1 MKSIKTI
8 DDYLAQF
15 PPEIQHKLTALRQLI
30 HLHAPGAT
38 EKISYQMPTFY
49 QTTNLVH
56 FAVHKHH
63 IGFYPGPDAITAF
76 GEELSGYK
84 TSKGAIQFPLDQP
97 LPLDL
102 IGRIVRYRV
111 ETIQSKRKSK

>member
-1 MKSIKTI
+1 MTSIKTI
-8 DDYLAQF
+8 DDYLDQF
-15 PPEIQHKLTALRQLI
+15 PQDIQQKLTALRQVI
-30 HLHAPGAT
+30 RQQAPGAT

-56 FAVHKHH
+56 FAAHKHH
-63 IGFYPGPDAITAF
+63 IGLYPGPDAITAF
-76 GEELSGYK
+76 GEELAGYK

-111 ETIQSKRKSK
+111 EATQPEHKSK